1 MIDVDAIK
9 RKMARDFMEEIEM
22 MIGERM
28 KEERKKICPQLKF
41 MGEFAANLNA
51 VNESKTYKIQKERDD
66 EENKKVEGWKNA
78 EVSAETYKRY
88 EQGKYLEL
96 AARVFVIAISLG
108 IDLNELC
115 EEISKRY
122 GIKPM
127 EKKKKVKIGSHTPL
141 H

>member
-1 MIDVDAIK
+1 M
-9 RKMARDFMEEIEM
+9 
-22 MIGERM
+22 
-28 KEERKKICPQLKF
+28 
-41 MGEFAANLNA
+41 
-51 VNESKTYKIQKERDD
+51 
-66 EENKKVEGWKNA
+66 KVEGWKKA

-96 AARVFVIAISLG
+96 TARVFVIAISLG

-127 EKKKKVKIGSHTPL
+127 EKMKKSKNR
-141 H
+141 

>member
-1 MIDVDAIK
+1 MDLRVIDVDAIK
-9 RKMARDFMEEIEM
+9 RKMARDFMEEIAM

-78 EVSAETYKRY
+78 EVSAETYKRN

-96 AARVFVIAISLG
+96 AARVFVIAIS
-108 IDLNELC
+108 
-115 EEISKRY
+115 
-122 GIKPM
+122 
-127 EKKKKVKIGSHTPL
+127 
-141 H
+141 

>member
-41 MGEFAANLNA
+41 MGEFAANLKA
-51 VNESKTYKIQKERDD
+51 VNDSKTYKIQKERDD
-66 EENKKVEGWKNA
+66 EENKKVEGWKKA
-78 EVSAETYKRY
+78 EVSAETYRRY

-115 EEISKRY
+115 EEISKKIWNQAD
-122 GIKPM
+122 GKE
-127 EKKKKVKIGSHTPL
+127 EKK
-141 H
+141 